1 VPAERGRKLGPA
13 AKPPAPVEKANVKV
27 PPPSAAGAPEK
38 AKAALTVKLRPA
50 VEKTGAT
57 AERVKSTPKLPPG
70 EKRMKKSR
78 IIITCAKG
86 IPPFLREE
94 VLSLGF
100 PVASQAVAS
109 LETEGT
115 LEDAMRLNLFIR
127 TGQRVLFLLE
137 EFRAQNPDELYSQ
150 LSGIAWEDYIYEDGY
165 LCVTSSVDN
174 PTIKDSRFANVKSK
188 DAIVDRIKK
197 KRGRRPDSGPER
209 TGAVIDLYW
218 KEDWCQV
225 YLDTSGE
232 PLYRRGYRKIP
243 LKAPMQETLAAAVIL
258 ATSWDGHG
266 NFVNPMCGSGT
277 LAIEAALIAQN
288 IPPGLIRSNFGFMH
302 LKSFDESS
310 WKNLIKMARTRIRGS
325 SPHKIIA
332 TDISPEAV
340 RAAQQNA
347 AAAGVERT
355 IEFAVCDYSETPL
368 PAGQGMVVLNP
379 EYGERLGRLKEL
391 EGTYRGIGDF
401 FKKKCPGYRGYIFTG
416 NLELAKKVG
425 LKAKRRIPFFN
436 SNIEC
441 RLQEYDLYEGSR
453 KADAPPPEK

>member
-1 VPAERGRKLGPA
+1 M
-13 AKPPAPVEKANVKV
+13 N
-27 PPPSAAGAPEK
+27 
-38 AKAALTVKLRPA
+38 
-50 VEKTGAT
+50 
-57 AERVKSTPKLPPG
+57 
-70 EKRMKKSR
+70 KSR
-78 IIITCAKG
+78 IVVTCAKG

-100 PVASQAVAS
+100 PVLSRGVAS

-115 LEDAMRLNLFIR
+115 MDDAMRLNLFIR

-150 LSGIAWEDYIYEDGY
+150 LSRIAWEEYIYEDGY

-197 KRGRRPDSGPER
+197 RRGRRPDSGPER
-209 TGAVIDLYW
+209 TGVVIDLYW
-218 KEDWCQV
+218 KEELCQV

-243 LKAPMQETLAAAVIL
+243 LKAPMQETLAAAVVL
-258 ATSWDGHG
+258 ATSWNGDG

-277 LAIEAALIAQN
+277 LAIEAALMARN
-288 IPPGLIRSNFGFMH
+288 IPPGLLRSNYGFMH
-302 LKSFDESS
+302 LKGFDESS
-310 WKNLIKMARTRIRGS
+310 WKELLNKAKGRIHRS
-325 SPHKIIA
+325 FRHKIIA

-340 RAAQQNA
+340 RAAKQNA
-347 AAAGVERT
+347 AAAGVEKA
-355 IEFAVCDYSETPL
+355 IEFAVCDYSETPV
-368 PAGQGMVVLNP
+368 PAGGGVVVLNP
-379 EYGERLGRLKEL
+379 EYGERLGKLKEL
-391 EGTYRGIGDF
+391 EETYRGIGDF

-425 LKAKRRIPFFN
+425 LKTKKRIPFFN

-441 RLQEYDLYEGSR
+441 RLLEYDLYEGSR
-453 KADAPPPEK
+453 NKSIADGELP